1 MRKFGIFIGIILY
14 SCNLLAITI
23 EEEKFYGPKKNE
35 PDLNILSST
44 DINIFD
50 QVMTT
55 YADQNQDLFIRYVVA
70 SSKDIY
76 NEIKSE
82 NE

>member
-44 DINIFD
+44 DINIFECCNRVEINTMFS
-50 QVMTT
+50 QES
-55 YADQNQDLFIRYVVA
+55 FHSVVCVCCLC
-70 SSKDIY
+70 
-76 NEIKSE
+76 
-82 NE
+82 